1 MNLAM
6 SVYNQYTLV
15 AVDQVLINWEGGDR
29 RSSGVKISGLTVYLL
44 ASCVPFL
51 NFFSASITAIGL

>member
-1 MNLAM
+1 M

-29 RSSGVKISGLTVYLL
+29 RSSGVKSLGLLFICSPPVCH
-44 ASCVPFL
+44 S
-51 NFFSASITAIGL
+51 